1 MLAGERRTILLVE
14 DNEMVRTLVN
24 ELLKQHGFAVLVAED
39 PKQALR
45 ISEGRSLDLLVT
57 DVVMP
62 HMTGPELHTRLL
74 ESYPGLKVLFMS
86 GYTNNA
92 LDQKGLMGERIYYIQ
107 KPFATNEFERI
118 VETLLASNQA

>member
-1 MLAGERRTILLVE
+1 
-14 DNEMVRTLVN
+14 MVRTLVN
-24 ELLKQHGFAVLVAED
+24 ELLKQHRFEVLVAED
-39 PKQALR
+39 PKQAMR
-45 ISEGRSLDLLVT
+45 MCEGRSLDLLIT

-74 ESYPGLKVLFMS
+74 ESYPGLKALFIS

-92 LDQKGLMGERIYYIQ
+92 FSHQGVMGEGIYYLQ

-118 VETLLASNQA
+118 VETILNRSNSRLAAKCFPGGTQYA